1 MNFWRIHWRTLG
13 IPTLSNGH
21 AVTLLDLF
29 STALL
34 RLTDDTRI
42 YSTCVAIIT
51 YNSKYCSKHDLNVQ
65 YHTILRTLNT
75 GRIHLY
81 LFMEFSTFFAFLF
94 LSLTR
99 MNWYIRNISFPQIP
113 PLLDIPSKFSSPI
126 NNVTLT
132 ILKEFVHQR
141 YLKKKEKN
149 RGIQK
154 PQRTITRKPQLPWK

>member
-1 MNFWRIHWRTLG
+1 
-13 IPTLSNGH
+13 
-21 AVTLLDLF
+21 
-29 STALL
+29 
-34 RLTDDTRI
+34 
-42 YSTCVAIIT
+42 
-51 YNSKYCSKHDLNVQ
+51 
-65 YHTILRTLNT
+65 
-75 GRIHLY
+75 
-81 LFMEFSTFFAFLF
+81 MEFSTFFAFLF

-126 NNVTLT
+126 DNVTLT